1 MDTVT
6 PGYKSAR
13 RCVNLWFRFFCLL
26 IINRAEFGDY
36 QFLVIPKNSIFVMIE
51 EKVLVQNFLNRKQR
65 ERLKKPEWLKIK
77 LGDPRNQNQ
86 VLDLIAGLNLHTVC
100 QEAKCPNIFE
110 CWTDKTATFML
121 GGDTCT
127 RHCGFCA
134 VNKGKPMDLDPL
146 EPVHVAEAVK
156 HLGLKHAVI
165 TSVNRDD
172 LPDGG
177 SKHWA
182 ETIFRVREMNPDCR
196 IEVLIP
202 DFNGDEDA
210 LNNVLTARPDVLNH
224 NTETISRLYRRVRP
238 DARYEQ
244 SMELLERSARFRDT
258 QCPSMLT
265 KSGIMAGLGE
275 TFDEV
280 VELMSDLRA
289 VSCDIMTIG
298 QYLQPYEK
306 RLPVERYVTP
316 EEFAEWKRIGEAMGF
331 KHVESSPLTR
341 SSYHAR
347 QQAE

>member
-1 MDTVT
+1 
-6 PGYKSAR
+6 
-13 RCVNLWFRFFCLL
+13 
-26 IINRAEFGDY
+26 
-36 QFLVIPKNSIFVMIE
+36 MIE
-51 EKVLVQNFLNRKQR
+51 EQVLVQNFLNRKGR
-65 ERLKKPEWLKIK
+65 ERLKKPDWLKIK
-77 LGDPRNQNQ
+77 LGDPKNQNA
-86 VLDLIAGLNLHTVC
+86 VLELIDGLNLHTVC

-146 EPVHVAEAVK
+146 EPTHVAEAVR
-156 HLGLKHAVI
+156 HLDLAHAVI

-172 LPDGG
+172 LIDGG
-177 SKHWA
+177 SMHWA
-182 ETIFRVREMNPDCR
+182 ETITRVREMNPACKV
-196 IEVLIP
+196 EVLIP
-202 DFNGDEDA
+202 DFNGDEVA
-210 LNNVLTARPDVLNH
+210 LNNVLVARPNVLNH
-224 NTETISRLYRRVRP
+224 NTETIARLYRRVRP
-238 DARYEQ
+238 DAKYNQ
-244 SMELLERSARFRDT
+244 TLELLEHSAHFRDT
-258 QCPSMLT
+258 QFPAMKT

-275 TFDEV
+275 TFEEV
-280 VELMSDLRA
+280 VDLMKDLRS

-316 EEFAEWKRIGEAMGF
+316 EEFAEWKAIGMAMGF

-347 QQAE
+347 EQAE

>member
-1 MDTVT
+1 
-6 PGYKSAR
+6 
-13 RCVNLWFRFFCLL
+13 
-26 IINRAEFGDY
+26 
-36 QFLVIPKNSIFVMIE
+36 MIE
-51 EKVLVQNFLNRKQR
+51 EKVLVQKFLNRKQR
-65 ERLKKPEWLKIK
+65 ERLRKPDWLKIK
-77 LGDPRNQNQ
+77 LGDPSNQNA
-86 VLDLIAGLNLHTVC
+86 VLDLIEGLNLHTVC

-134 VNKGKPMDLDPL
+134 VNKGKPMDLDPM
-146 EPVHVAEAVK
+146 EPTHVAEAVN
-156 HLGLKHAVI
+156 HLDLAHAVI

-177 SKHWA
+177 SMHWA
-182 ETIFRVREMNPDCR
+182 ETITKVRELNPACKV
-196 IEVLIP
+196 EVLIP
-202 DFNGDEDA
+202 DFNGDEKA
-210 LNNVLTARPDVLNH
+210 LNNVLLARPDVLNH
-224 NTETISRLYRRVRP
+224 NTETIARLYRRVRP
-238 DARYEQ
+238 DAKYPQ
-244 SMELLERSARFRDT
+244 TLELLERSAHWRDS
-258 QCPSMLT
+258 QQPSMKT

-275 TFDEV
+275 EFEEV
-280 VELMSDLRA
+280 VDLMKDLRK

-316 EEFAEWKRIGEAMGF
+316 EEFAEWKRIGMDLGF

-347 QQAE
+347 EQAE